1 MWQRARL
8 TAICCLSAAVNGVQ
22 VRHSGSIS
30 YVANTNGA
38 DMAPIT
44 AREMA
49 KFHCFMTAR
58 KSKSPLRS
66 TMPQTTL
73 PNEYRA
79 GHGDGALSA
88 AAGPRWSSADPLGNT
103 RGARPVAAARLRI
116 SRLLFG
122 HRVEVDGRLRLSM
135 AAAPVNRETNAVPVL
150 GGEERRHNAYRVLI

>member
-49 KFHCFMTAR
+49 IFRCFMTAR

-88 AAGPRWSSADPLGNT
+88 AAGPRLSSADRLGNT
-103 RGARPVAAARLRI
+103 RSPPGRGRALAHKPLAVRPPGGSRRAA
-116 SRLLFG
+116 S
-122 HRVEVDGRLRLSM
+122 VVM